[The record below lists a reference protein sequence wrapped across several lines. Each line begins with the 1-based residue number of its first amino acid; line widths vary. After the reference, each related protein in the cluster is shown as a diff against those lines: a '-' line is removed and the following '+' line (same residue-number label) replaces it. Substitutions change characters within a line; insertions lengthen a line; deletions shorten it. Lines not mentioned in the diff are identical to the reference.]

1 MCGIAGVFDPVHNLG
16 NQMPIFEDMLK
27 TLKYRGPSDTGIRIF
42 DHTALIHARLAV
54 MDPENGKQPMTFGQY
69 SIIYNGELYNS
80 EEIKKQLIEKG
91 ILFQTNCDTEVVLKA
106 YMYYGIDCLQLFN
119 GIFAFAVYDELQDE
133 LFLARDKIGV
143 KPLFYTFIND
153 TFVFGSE
160 IKNLLAH
167 PLVMPQL
174 DNEGIH
180 QLMLLGPGK
189 ISGSGVFQNIFELKP
204 AEFLLLSKKGY
215 QKKCYYQLM
224 DQIHHDDL
232 PTTIDTVK
240 RLVTEGIERQLVSD
254 VPLACFLSGGLDS
267 SIISAIAS
275 KTYQKMGKQLT
286 TFSVN
291 YLDNERYFT
300 SNKFQPDSD
309 DEYIQLV
316 SEAIQSN
323 HISITID
330 SNDLIDALYE
340 AVDAKDLPGMA
351 DVDGSLLLFCK
362 KVKEHVDVALSG
374 ECADEIFGGYPWY
387 RDPSILFQEGFPWA
401 QNIEYRNDLLLE
413 KWQIDG
419 RKYVLDLVN
428 ETQIHSHI
436 LPCEDF
442 EKRMKQM
449 VNLNLNWF
457 MQTLLDR
464 KDRMS
469 MYSGLEVRVPF
480 CDIHILEYLYHT
492 PWSYKDLNG
501 REKGLLREAMKDLL
515 PERVLERKKNP
526 FPKTHHPLYLK
537 QLRYELSLLLN
548 NENEPI
554 WKILNQDEVQ
564 KLMHQETEKN
574 WYGQL
579 MTTPQTIAYFLQINY
594 WLKKY
599 KVRIVE

>member
-27 TLKYRGPSDTGIRIF
+27 TLKHRGPSDTGIRIF

-69 SIIYNGELYNS
+69 SIIYNGELYNG

-204 AEFLLLSKKGY
+204 AEFLLLSKKGV

-300 SNKFQPDSD
+300 SNKFQPDRD

-323 HISITID
+323 HISITLD

-564 KLMHQETEKN
+564 KLMHHEIEKN

>member
-27 TLKYRGPSDTGIRIF
+27 TLKHRGPSDTGIRIF

-204 AEFLLLSKKGY
+204 AEFLLLSKKGV

-300 SNKFQPDSD
+300 SNKFQPDRD

-323 HISITID
+323 HISITLD

-564 KLMHQETEKN
+564 KLMHHEIEKN

>member
-27 TLKYRGPSDTGIRIF
+27 TLKHRGPSDTGIRIF

-204 AEFLLLSKKGY
+204 AEFLLLSKKGV

-300 SNKFQPDSD
+300 SNKFQPDRD

-323 HISITID
+323 HISITLD